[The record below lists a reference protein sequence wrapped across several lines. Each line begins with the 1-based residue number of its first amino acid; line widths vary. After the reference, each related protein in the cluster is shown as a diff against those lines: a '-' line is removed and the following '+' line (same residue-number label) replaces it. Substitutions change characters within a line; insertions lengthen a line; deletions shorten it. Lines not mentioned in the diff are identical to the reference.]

1 MAVLHGVAVLEQFP
15 GRIAGF
21 VHEAEHIV
29 VFFVS
34 DRVSCLFDT
43 GSLFKEVDRAQQGSV
58 VFNLVAVSEEIV

>member
-1 MAVLHGVAVLEQFP
+1 MAVLHGIAVLEQLP

-21 VHEAEHIV
+21 VHETEHVI

-58 VFNLVAVSEEIV
+58 VLDLVAVSKEII